1 MKINYKILF
10 TITLL
15 VVMVVIPGM
24 PRADVIVRYLLWAFL
39 IITLSSGWNII
50 GGYAGQFSLGHS
62 VFYGV
67 GAYVFVMFFHSFK
80 IHWALSILIAGIFS
94 TITSVAIGIPT
105 LRLRGGYFAVGTLA
119 LSEVMRVWANN
130 APEVFKGG
138 VTGIAVTLPEGWSII
153 HSYYLMLNLTV
164 IAIATSYFVKNSTLG
179 LKLRA
184 IKDDEDAAEGL
195 GVNVLT
201 CKIVALMLSSL
212 IVGLAGATQI
222 TFTAYVSPDSV
233 FGTKR
238 SLEMVLACLLG
249 GLGTIYGPI
258 IGGALFE
265 LLARILWG
273 FPHFHLLIYGSI
285 IAVLIVF
292 EPRGVIGIADKL
304 KHILRLKQFLK
315 VNSIARGR

>member
-1 MKINYKILF
+1 MKSIYRVLIAMISL
-10 TITLL
+10 II
-15 VVMVVIPGM
+15 MVSIPKIPG
-24 PRADVIVRYLLWAFL
+24 ADGIVRYLPWVLL

-67 GAYVFVMFFHSFK
+67 GAYIFVLFFHSFK
-80 IHWALSILIAGIFS
+80 IYWALSLFIAGVFS
-94 TITSVAIGIPT
+94 VITSIIVGIPT
-105 LRLRGGYFAVGTLA
+105 LRLRGGYFAVGTLT

-130 APEVFKGG
+130 DPEVFKGG
-138 VTGIAVTLPEGWSII
+138 VTGVAVILPEYWSPIY
-153 HSYYLMLNLTV
+153 SYYLMLSLTIIS
-164 IAIATSYFVKNSTLG
+164 IAISYFVKNSSLG

-195 GVNVLT
+195 GINVLR
-201 CKIVALMLSSL
+201 CKVAALMLSSF
-212 IVGLAGATQI
+212 IVGLAGAAQI

-233 FGTKR
+233 FGVKR

-249 GLGTIYGPI
+249 GLGTLHGPI

-265 LLARILWG
+265 ILKRILWG
-273 FPHFHLLIYGSI
+273 LPHLHLLIYGGI

-292 EPRGVIGIADKL
+292 EPRGVVGIADRIR
-304 KHILRLKQFLK
+304 HILKSIIFK
-315 VNSIARGR
+315 VSSNA